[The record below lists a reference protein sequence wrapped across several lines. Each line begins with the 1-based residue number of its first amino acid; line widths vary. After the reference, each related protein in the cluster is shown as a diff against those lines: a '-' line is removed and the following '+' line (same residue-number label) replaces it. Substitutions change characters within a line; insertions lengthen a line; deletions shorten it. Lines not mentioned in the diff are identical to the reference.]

1 MGNIVG
7 MFPIFLSLQL
17 NVAHR
22 HSPQKAMLTVKK
34 IRAPGGIL
42 ARSIKSQSQRNSSKA
57 LARKPAARKSA
68 SPKPKIALA
77 LAGGG
82 PLGAMY
88 EIGVL
93 MALDEALEGLDL
105 NDMDIYVGVS
115 AGSFLTAGLANQLT
129 PTEIYKM
136 FIDND
141 SRASRKGAAGGALKP
156 ELFLKPALRE
166 YGRRLK
172 SVPGLVVK
180 GFVRRLASPF
190 RRTTMEAFAPLTRAI
205 PAGIFDNEGIARY
218 LDATFNQPGRT
229 NDFRK
234 LKHKL
239 YSVAVDLDTGRAV
252 AFGGAGQEHVPISKA
267 VQASAALPG
276 LFPPVEIDGHYYVDG
291 ALKKTLNASLAL
303 EDGAELVIGVN
314 PLVPY
319 DGDAAKRRGKAEM
332 EKLIEGG
339 LPVVLSQTFRT
350 LIHSRMHVGLEK
362 YAAKYKNANIVLFE
376 PGTDDPEMFFTNL
389 FSYAS
394 RKRVCEHAYQ
404 RTRSDLLKR
413 RYELE
418 PLFAKFGIS
427 LNIEVLK
434 DEKRTLDSR
443 VFKERRPS
451 RDQRLNDATV
461 DLTDVITALEGWVAT
476 SHA

>member
-1 MGNIVG
+1 MAK
-7 MFPIFLSLQL
+7 L
-17 NVAHR
+17 
-22 HSPQKAMLTVKK
+22 
-34 IRAPGGIL
+34 
-42 ARSIKSQSQRNSSKA
+42 IKQSSQRQSSKP
-57 LARKPAARKSA
+57 LAITPAARKSA
-68 SPKPKIALA
+68 KARPKIALA

-93 MALDEALEGLDL
+93 MALDEALTGLNL

-129 PTEIYKM
+129 PTEIYRM
-136 FIDND
+136 FIDNEL
-141 SRASRKGAAGGALKP
+141 RAAGQGSLKP
-156 ELFLKPALRE
+156 ELFLKPAWRE
-166 YGRRLK
+166 YGRRLR
-172 SVPGLVVK
+172 SVPGLAAL
-180 GFVRRLASPF
+180 GLLRYLASPI
-190 RRTTMEAFAPLTRAI
+190 RRTTAESFAPLLRAI
-205 PAGIFDNEGIARY
+205 PAGLFDNEGLSRFLTEA
-218 LDATFNQPGRT
+218 FNQPGRS
-229 NDFRK
+229 NDFRQ
-234 LKHKL
+234 LKRKL

-252 AFGGAGQEHVPISKA
+252 TFGGPGFDHVPIAKA
-267 VQASAALPG
+267 VQASSALPG
-276 LFPPVEIDGHYYVDG
+276 LFPPVEVEGHYYVDG
-291 ALKKTLNASLAL
+291 ALKKTLHASLAL

-314 PLVPY
+314 PLVPF

-350 LIHSRMHVGLEK
+350 IIHSRMHTGLEK
-362 YAAKYKNANIVLFE
+362 YASKYKNASIVLFE

-404 RTRSDLLKR
+404 RTRADLLKR

-418 PLFAKFGIS
+418 PVLSRFGIT
-427 LNIEVLK
+427 LNIDVLK

-443 VFKERRPS
+443 VFKKRQPS
-451 RDQRLNDATV
+451 RGQRLHDTTV
-461 DLTDVITALEGWVAT
+461 DLTDAIVDLERWVARG
-476 SHA
+476 AA

>member
-1 MGNIVG
+1 MA
-7 MFPIFLSLQL
+7 LL
-17 NVAHR
+17 
-22 HSPQKAMLTVKK
+22 KK
-34 IRAPGGIL
+34 PSTR
-42 ARSIKSQSQRNSSKA
+42 SKA
-57 LARKPAARKSA
+57 LLKSPPARKSNR
-68 SPKPKIALA
+68 PKIALA

-93 MALDEALEGLDL
+93 MALDEGLVGLDL

-129 PTEIYKM
+129 PTEIYRL
-136 FIDND
+136 FIDNENGVARRG
-141 SRASRKGAAGGALKP
+141 SLRP
-156 ELFLKPALRE
+156 ELFLKPALAE

-172 SVPGLVVK
+172 SLPGLVVK
-180 GFVRRLASPF
+180 GLVRRLASPF

-205 PAGIFDNEGIARY
+205 PAGMFDNEGIARF
-218 LDATFNQPGRT
+218 LADAFSEPGRT
-229 NDFRK
+229 NDFRQ
-234 LKHKL
+234 LKHTL
-239 YSVAVDLDTGRAV
+239 YSVAVDLDTGKAV
-252 AFGGAGQEHVPISKA
+252 TFGGPGRDHVPISKA

-276 LFPPVEIDGHYYVDG
+276 LFPPVEIDGHYFVDG

-319 DGDAAKRRGKAEM
+319 DADAANRRTGHRSKADM
-332 EKLIEGG
+332 EKLVEGG

-350 LIHSRMHVGLEK
+350 LIHSRMHAGLAKYAEK
-362 YAAKYKNANIVLFE
+362 YQDANIVLFE

-404 RTRSDLLKR
+404 RTRADLLKR

-418 PLFAKFGIS
+418 PVFAKYGIT
-427 LNIEVLK
+427 LDIAALK

-443 VFKERRPS
+443 AFKAHKPT
-451 RDQRLNDATV
+451 RDQRLSDATV
-461 DLTDVITALEGWVAT
+461 DLSDVVVDLEGWVKRQRA
-476 SHA
+476 A